1 MIDLALANLWKRRL
15 RSSLCILGIVV
26 SVALITTVNGLVDQL
41 YDEMHRDVD
50 RLEGKV
56 FLQQKGTGYPP
67 FSSVLNES
75 ICDEALNRT
84 DINNMESTPL
94 LLIAIEPGANPRET
108 AEVFAVGIQ
117 PGKEDVYY
125 KNAKSTDGTA
135 SLQGQDVNAVILGSK
150 AQQFYNAEIGTTI
163 TVGHTQS
170 HVVGILEEQRIALVD
185 NGIYMSLAFCQQIF
199 ERPGQISALLITS
212 PTRDQTEELAT
223 ALETQ
228 YPSLESLTDKDIN
241 ASLEKTLEM
250 PDRFLGAIGLI
261 VLLATCL
268 MIMNV
273 MIMAVSERTK
283 EIGTLRAIGAK
294 RRLVLKVIFYETAI
308 LTLIGGIFGIL
319 LAYALA
325 QPALLNWTWSLSLED
340 MILNMGIICVVAV
353 LSAAYPAY
361 IAVKVDPLEALRYE

>member
-1 MIDLALANLWKRRL
+1 
-15 RSSLCILGIVV
+15 
-26 SVALITTVNGLVDQL
+26 
-41 YDEMHRDVD
+41 
-50 RLEGKV
+50 
-56 FLQQKGTGYPP
+56 
-67 FSSVLNES
+67 
-75 ICDEALNRT
+75 
-84 DINNMESTPL
+84 MESTPL
-94 LLIAIEPGANPRET
+94 LLIAIEPGASPRET
-108 AEVFAVGIQ
+108 AEVFAIGIQ

-125 KNAKSTDGTA
+125 KNAKPTDGIA
-135 SLQGQDVNAVILGSK
+135 SLQGQDENAVILGFK
-150 AQQFYNAEIGTTI
+150 AQHFYNAEIGTTI
-163 TVGHTQS
+163 TIGHTQS
-170 HVVGILEEQRIALVD
+170 HVVGILGEQRIALVD

-212 PTRDQTEELAT
+212 PAKDQTEELAI

-228 YPSLESLTDKDIN
+228 YPSLESVTDKDIN

-294 RRLVLKVIFYETAI
+294 RRLVLKVIFYETTI
-308 LTLIGGIFGIL
+308 LTLIGGIFGIC

-325 QPALLNWTWSLSLED
+325 QPVLLNWTWSLSLED
-340 MILNMGIICVVAV
+340 IILNMGIICVAAV

-361 IAVKVDPLEALRYE
+361 MAVKVDPLEALRYE